1 MDPVDAITE
10 AVALHA
16 GWLEE
21 ARQKGNADAT
31 VRRWTRRMQALR
43 EAAAELRRLRV
54 LNGPISTAPLGEADL
69 ADLPPALITQLSGQK
84 TDAFE
89 EQILAIVRA
98 AGGPVEL
105 NRLLVELYR
114 RHGQVHARKALNNKT
129 YRMAQKGLIHQIPGQ
144 RGVYTL
150 ASE

>member
-1 MDPVDAITE
+1 
-10 AVALHA
+10 
-16 GWLEE
+16 
-21 ARQKGNADAT
+21 
-31 VRRWTRRMQALR
+31 
-43 EAAAELRRLRV
+43 
-54 LNGPISTAPLGEADL
+54 
-69 ADLPPALITQLSGQK
+69 LPPALITQLSGPK